1 MIWKRKEQ
9 RRAIGIGLFF
19 CTKGGGFV
27 VNCKIDEGS
36 SDDNVRFDIGNYFIV
51 KEEALSMARKLR
63 AVLAGADVI
72 EMPSEVEMSQQA
84 VDIAWKRQDDYYYK
98 NGESVFCY
106 GECYDSAS
114 DMYYW
119 LKSKIIK

>member
-1 MIWKRKEQ
+1 MEKKRAKKGD
-9 RRAIGIGLFF
+9 RYWFIF
-19 CTKGGGFV
+19 CTKGSGFV
-27 VNCKIDEGS
+27 VNCKIEEGS